1 MKTVLSTLACTAS
14 RRLAGI
20 CVIAVCLV
28 LVATGAGAEATI
40 FYYKDSQGVFHFTNN
55 PGLHPE
61 PGRYRGYSIFAVF
74 RDHPEVSRDD
84 IHRLARKYSRMYGM
98 DPRLIMAVI
107 EVESGYEPE
116 AISSAGAEGLMQIMP
131 ETQKEL
137 GVEKPFDPEENI
149 EAGVRYLRRMLD
161 RFRSVE
167 LALAA
172 YNAGPSHVEKYGG
185 IPPFDETQRYVAKV
199 MARLKGDRIP

>member
-1 MKTVLSTLACTAS
+1 MCTEW
-14 RRLAGI
+14 I
-20 CVIAVCLV
+20 
-28 LVATGAGAEATI
+28 
-40 FYYKDSQGVFHFTNN
+40 
-55 PGLHPE
+55 
-61 PGRYRGYSIFAVF
+61 
-74 RDHPEVSRDD
+74 
-84 IHRLARKYSRMYGM
+84 
-98 DPRLIMAVI
+98 PRLIMAVI
-107 EVESGYEPE
+107 EVESGYESQ

-185 IPPFDETQRYVAKV
+185 IPPFDETRRYVAKV
-199 MARLKGDRIP
+199 MARLKGDRVR